1 MSSLFDLIS
10 LPAVFVALIVMN
22 LIAFAAFGL
31 DKAKAQAGSRRI
43 SEASL
48 LQLAFM
54 GGTIGAYA
62 GRAAF
67 RHKTRKQ
74 PFSSHLHRIAI
85 LQTLALALGLG
96 WLLAG

>member
-1 MSSLFDLIS
+1 MSSPFDLIS
-10 LPAVFVALIVMN
+10 LPAVFVAPIVVN

-48 LQLAFM
+48 LQLAFL

-74 PFSSHLHRIAI
+74 PFSSHLHTIAI
-85 LQTLALALGLG
+85 LQALALALGLG

>member
-1 MSSLFDLIS
+1 MSSPFDLIS
-10 LPAVFVALIVMN
+10 LPAVFVALIVVN

-62 GRAAF
+62 QAAVF
-67 RHKTRKQ
+67 Q
-74 PFSSHLHRIAI
+74 PPA
-85 LQTLALALGLG
+85 
-96 WLLAG
+96 